1 MRTELQLLKQQL
13 EAVELKYSA
22 SHPDVKSLKRSVRS
36 LQESLAASSSSI
48 ISENKSE
55 ISNPAYSQLLAQL
68 EAANSEINSLRV
80 TRSSLQSKIRMLEQR
95 LIDSPEVERKYRA
108 LVRDYDNARAKYVD
122 VKAKLSEA
130 KIGESL
136 ELGKQSERF
145 TIIEPP
151 LLPEQ
156 PVSPNRPAILILG
169 IILSG
174 IAALGVVLLRES
186 LDDAVYDRSTVLQLT
201 GYMPLA
207 VLPTMYTIEEVSK
220 TKNTKLLAIIAFVVI
235 MIVCLALIH
244 IFYLPLDVLF
254 YKVLRK
260 I

>member
-1 MRTELQLLKQQL
+1 
-13 EAVELKYSA
+13 
-22 SHPDVKSLKRSVRS
+22 
-36 LQESLAASSSSI
+36 
-48 ISENKSE
+48 
-55 ISNPAYSQLLAQL
+55 
-68 EAANSEINSLRV
+68 
-80 TRSSLQSKIRMLEQR
+80 MLEQR
-95 LIDSPEVERKYRA
+95 LIESPEVEREYRA
-108 LVRDYDNARAKYVD
+108 LVRDYDTARAKYAD

-130 KIGESL
+130 RIGESL

-174 IAALGVVLLRES
+174 IAALGIVLLRENI
-186 LDDAVYDRSTVLQLT
+186 DDAVYDRSTVLQLT

-207 VLPTMYTIEEVSK
+207 ALPTMYTIEEVSK
-220 TKNTKLLAIIAFVVI
+220 NKNTKLLLAIGSIIAVVVG
-235 MIVCLALIH
+235 MTLIH

-254 YKVLRK
+254 YKALRK